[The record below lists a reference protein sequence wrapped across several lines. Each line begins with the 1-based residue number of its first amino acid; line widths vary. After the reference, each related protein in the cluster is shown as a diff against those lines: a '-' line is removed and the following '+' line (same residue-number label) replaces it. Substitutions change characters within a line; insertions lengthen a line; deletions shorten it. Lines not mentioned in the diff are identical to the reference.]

1 MNMEKMI
8 TPFYLMKEIKMDA
21 FIKTDIENA
30 VILMKAAIMNAL
42 HAIESGEEKEIQFET
57 SIPLQLIIKCAEERG
72 WEEDMNDW
80 DWTNGWQVDYWYYMK
95 FPNKNIRL
103 MISGSL
109 LEGNTSLIIVDNE

>member
-1 MNMEKMI
+1 MN
-8 TPFYLMKEIKMDA
+8 A

-30 VILMKAAIMNAL
+30 VILMKAANMNAL
-42 HAIESGEEKEIQFET
+42 HAIENGEEKVIRFET

-72 WEEDMNDW
+72 WEEDMEDW

-95 FPNKNIRL
+95 FSNKNIRL

-109 LEGNTSLIIVDNE
+109 LEGNTKLITENNE